1 MTTAVYLD
9 SSEQMND
16 DLYLDSS
23 KKMNDD
29 LEESFFKISNR
40 AGKVAQPLFSSWINF
55 RVN

>member
-9 SSEQMND
+9 SSEKMND

-29 LEESFFKISNR
+29 LERASSNR